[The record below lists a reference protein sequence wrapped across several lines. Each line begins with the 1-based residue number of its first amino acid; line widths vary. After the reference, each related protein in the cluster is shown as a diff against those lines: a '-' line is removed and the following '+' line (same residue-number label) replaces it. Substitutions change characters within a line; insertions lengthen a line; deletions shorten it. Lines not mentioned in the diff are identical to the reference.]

1 MGGTQ
6 EISAKKQNEINAFK
20 ETQNI
25 SLFFD
30 LIKKYDKEPI
40 ISMKIIEAIN
50 EGIMITNYSNFN
62 VETKNNIII
71 IEEMIYGNNELNRDL
86 LRKLIIILL
95 CYEKNNNNCEK
106 VFKRIIDMK
115 KERELLKKIIIFY
128 FEK

>member
-6 EISAKKQNEINAFK
+6 EISAKKQNEINTFK

-50 EGIMITNYSNFN
+50 EGIMITNYNDFN

-71 IEEMIYGNNELNRDL
+71 IEEMIYGDNELNRDL

-95 CYEKNNNNCEK
+95 CYEKNNNKN
-106 VFKRIIDMK
+106 
-115 KERELLKKIIIFY
+115 Y
-128 FEK
+128 